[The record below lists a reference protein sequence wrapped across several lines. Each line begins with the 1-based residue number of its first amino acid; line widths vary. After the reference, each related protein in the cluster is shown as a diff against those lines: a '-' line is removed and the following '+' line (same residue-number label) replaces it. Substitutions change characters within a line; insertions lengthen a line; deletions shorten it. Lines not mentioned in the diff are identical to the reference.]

1 MYTFTH
7 SVFKVKLIMNKK
19 KLNPT

>member
-1 MYTFTH
+1 
-7 SVFKVKLIMNKK
+7 MNKK